1 MKLKTFIVAAT
12 VLLTSANITA
22 AGYQTIVATP
32 YDGDPVKINI
42 SDALNTTFDGG
53 DMVFGDAAD
62 AKRIALTNLKSVAFS
77 TEGTTGIENLG
88 NATGEVTVEAG
99 RVVLGNLPAGSHVA
113 VFALDGRTVLSAI
126 AEGSYV
132 IDLDAF
138 EAGVYV
144 INYNNRSLKIAVK

>member
-42 SDALNTTFDGG
+42 SDALNTTVDGG
-53 DMVFGDAAD
+53 DMVFGDAAG

-77 TEGTTGIENLG
+77 NEGTTGIENLD
-88 NATGEVTVEAG
+88 ASTEEVTVEAG
-99 RVVLGNLPAGSHVA
+99 RVVLGNLPVGSHVA

-144 INYNNRSLKIAVK
+144 INFNNRSLKIAVK

>member
-32 YDGDPVKINI
+32 YDGEPVKINI

-88 NATGEVTVEAG
+88 AATEEVTVEAG
-99 RVVLGNLPAGSHVA
+99 RVVLGNLAVGSHVA
-113 VFALDGRTVLSAI
+113 VFTLDGRTVLSAV
-126 AEGSYV
+126 AKGSYE
-132 IDLDAF
+132 IDLEAF

-144 INYNNRSLKIAVK
+144 ISYNNRSLKIAVK